1 MTKLDSM
8 LNAME
13 ERAKFE
19 ARYDRMIK
27 NLEEIQDDMT
37 DHDSIDEGFMH
48 QSIEQVKEY
57 LEYKKVGL
65 CGA

>member
-13 ERAKFE
+13 ERANFE
-19 ARYDRMIK
+19 ARYNRMIK
-27 NLEEIQDDMT
+27 NLEEIQDDLT
-37 DHDSIDEGFMH
+37 DHDSIDEGFIH

-57 LEYKKVGL
+57 LENKKMEV

>member
-1 MTKLDSM
+1 MTKYDSM

-13 ERAKFE
+13 ERANFE
-19 ARYDRMIK
+19 ARYNRMIK